1 MSFQYCCIATPRT
14 RGDLGLSGFGRHL
27 PGNGVPLMGRC
38 ACADYPG
45 CMATKNRSNGRSGSR
60 PSPAIREL
68 FAFHFQASRRR
79 DEILEE
85 AKGLQV
91 AGRIPEAR
99 QLLKRARKL
108 QKHLKALAATAGYR
122 VLTGRNNTPRSGG

>member
-1 MSFQYCCIATPRT
+1 
-14 RGDLGLSGFGRHL
+14 
-27 PGNGVPLMGRC
+27 MGPVRVR
-38 ACADYPG
+38 DYPQP
-45 CMATKNRSNGRSGSR
+45 MATKNKSNGRSSSH
-60 PSPAIREL
+60 PSPGIRDM
-68 FAFHFQASRRR
+68 FAFHFQTSRRR

-108 QKHLKALAATAGYR
+108 QKHLKALAATADYQ
-122 VLTGRNNTPRSGG
+122 VLTGRNNTR

>member
-1 MSFQYCCIATPRT
+1 
-14 RGDLGLSGFGRHL
+14 
-27 PGNGVPLMGRC
+27 MGPVRMR
-38 ACADYPG
+38 DYPRP
-45 CMATKNRSNGRSGSR
+45 MATKNKSNGRSSSH
-60 PSPAIREL
+60 PSAGIRDM

-99 QLLKRARKL
+99 QLLTRAKKL
-108 QKHLKALAATAGYR
+108 QKHLKALAGYCR
-122 VLTGRNNTPRSGG
+122 LSGLTGRNNTR

>member
-1 MSFQYCCIATPRT
+1 M
-14 RGDLGLSGFGRHL
+14 
-27 PGNGVPLMGRC
+27 
-38 ACADYPG
+38 
-45 CMATKNRSNGRSGSR
+45 
-60 PSPAIREL
+60 

-99 QLLKRARKL
+99 QLLKRAKKL
-108 QKHLKALAATAGYR
+108 QKHLKALAGNCR
-122 VLTGRNNTPRSGG
+122 LSGPHRPE